1 MAQKFLELRCK
12 RICVKGSMTKV
23 ISQLNISADG
33 TIMIRRRL
41 AVSVKEAGGRQ
52 GRLCGY
58 KKAKLPLTKL
68 MNLAWGL

>member
-1 MAQKFLELRCK
+1 
-12 RICVKGSMTKV
+12 MTKT
-23 ISQLNISADG
+23 ISQIDITTDG

-41 AVSVKEAGGRQ
+41 AVFVKEAGGRQ

>member
-1 MAQKFLELRCK
+1 
-12 RICVKGSMTKV
+12 MTKV
-23 ISQLNISADG
+23 FSQLNISADG